1 MIYEFRKHVDQYAI
15 EKKSERKFMM
25 TEAFASITDTMKYYV
40 SEDGTKLGS
49 LPYND
54 RLINLDGR
62 TEAVTAQ
69 KIKSNIDG
77 WLDYMPD
84 KFHTNWP
91 VISVYGSDGR
101 KQHL

>member
-1 MIYEFRKHVDQYAI
+1 
-15 EKKSERKFMM
+15 MM
-25 TEAFASITDTMKYYV
+25 TEAFATITDTMKYYV
-40 SEDGTKLGS
+40 SEDGSKLGS

-62 TEAVTAQ
+62 TEPVTAQ
-69 KIKSNIDG
+69 RIKSNIDE

-91 VISVYGSDGR
+91 VSV
-101 KQHL
+101 